1 VTGPAGRPEE
11 LAAATMADR
20 RAQLEDGLSDLDC
33 GHCGGVVRVKKNS
46 LAHTSVQ
53 WSADAVRR
61 CPAYAVRDGC
71 PHLRRSVEA
80 AVADGWLE
88 VAENSPASQDS
99 SAPPGHSARSRLV
112 LPGG

>member
-1 VTGPAGRPEE
+1 VTGPLRQPEE

-61 CPAYAVRDGC
+61 CPVYAIRDGC

-88 VAENSPASQDS
+88 VAESSQASEDS
-99 SAPPGHSARSRLV
+99 QAPPGPSARSRLV